1 MKKKVISIL
10 VMCSILSVMLCGCQ
24 LKDQITELVAGFS
37 DTHDVVRVFNELRS
51 ITINKAIEALKGTSE
66 VEKERFWDGDGEY
79 PHWTE
84 TSMGISS
91 IKISFPCEV
100 SEIRELM
107 GDAVTISKSYLTVLG
122 HEKRTSDVYNAN
134 GEYLCTITV
143 INTTDV
149 EQSFVDCKVI
159 GVKQESSINDLGQG
173 SLLDFPYGLSVGE
186 AITEKE
192 LKEKIGEDYSMVK
205 IQDDVEFYYW
215 FENKFEINDEQQLC
229 LIITLSDDYIKA
241 IELIDNSQ

>member
-1 MKKKVISIL
+1 
-10 VMCSILSVMLCGCQ
+10 MLCGCQ
-24 LKDQITELVAGFS
+24 FKDRITKLVAGFW
-37 DTHDVVRVFNELRS
+37 DTHDIVGVFNELRS
-51 ITINKAIEALKGTSE
+51 ITIDKAIEALKGTSE

-84 TSMGISS
+84 TSMSVSS
-91 IKISFPCEV
+91 VKISFPCEV
-100 SEIRELM
+100 GEIRELM
-107 GDAVTISKSYLTVLG
+107 GDAVAISNSYLTVLG
-122 HEKRTSDVYNAN
+122 HEKRMSDVYNAN

-143 INTTDV
+143 VNTTDT
-149 EQSFVDCKVI
+149 EKSFVDCKVI
-159 GVKQESSINDLGQG
+159 GIKQESSTNDLKQG

-205 IQDDVEFYYW
+205 IQDGLESYYW
-215 FENKFEINDEQQLC
+215 FENKFENNDEQQLC
-229 LIITLSDDYIKA
+229 LIVTLSDDSIKA